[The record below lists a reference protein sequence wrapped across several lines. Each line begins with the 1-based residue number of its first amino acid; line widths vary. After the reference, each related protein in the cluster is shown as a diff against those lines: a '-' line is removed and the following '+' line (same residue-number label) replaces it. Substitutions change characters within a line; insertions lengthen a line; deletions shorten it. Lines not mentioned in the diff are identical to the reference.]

1 MNINDLVNNI
11 REDGLETKQLVGIV
25 GAAVTF
31 IGVFTPIEE
40 FEKIGNSSFLTS
52 NDILGIILL
61 LLSVATLALSL
72 FNKCRWLWATD
83 AGILLATIAGL
94 FSVLARNSYSWEHM
108 LWGWGVLFTGG
119 ILIAAAA
126 ALEELSRRK

>member
-1 MNINDLVNNI
+1 MNINDWVDNI

-61 LLSVATLALSL
+61 LMSIATLALSL
-72 FNKCRWLWATD
+72 SNKCRWLWATS
-83 AGILLATIAGL
+83 AVILLATIAGL
-94 FSVLARNSYSWEHM
+94 FSVLARNGYSWEQM

-119 ILIAAAA
+119 FLIAASA
-126 ALEELSRRK
+126 ALEELSLRK

>member
-11 REDGLETKQLVGIV
+11 REDGLETKQLAGIV
-25 GAAVTF
+25 GATVTF

-40 FEKIGNSSFLTS
+40 FEMIGNSSFLTS

-61 LLSVATLALSL
+61 VASTATLGMSL
-72 FNKCRWLWATD
+72 FNKCRWLWATG
-83 AGILLATIAGL
+83 AGILLATIVGL
-94 FSVLARNSYSWEHM
+94 FSVLARNEYSWEHM
-108 LWGWGVLFTGG
+108 LWGWVVLFTGG
-119 ILIAAAA
+119 ILVAAA